1 MEDLLFLAHRIPY
14 PPNKGD
20 KIRSW
25 HILKHL
31 AERYRVHLACFIDDE
46 EDRQHTGMLSE
57 ICESCYFA
65 TLSPLRGW
73 TRSALGMLSG
83 KPLSLAYYD
92 DPGLLKWV
100 QGVCASQNVT
110 AGYVFSSQVADYAR
124 AVPGLAP
131 RAIMDFVDVDSDKW
145 AQYAPTKSWP
155 LRWLYAREARTLAAF
170 ERDVASEF
178 SASLFVSPHEAAL
191 FSAKAPECA
200 DRVKA
205 MLNGVDADYFSPDR
219 VYPRPFDDGEKA
231 IVFTGAMDYWPN
243 VDAVVWFVEEALP
256 LVLARVPDARF
267 YVVGGKPN
275 AAVRRLESNSAVSVT
290 GSVPDVRPYLSHAGA
305 VVAPLRIARGIQN
318 KVLEGMAMAR
328 PVIATPEAAEGLD
341 SVGQEELSVEPSADE
356 FADSVIA
363 ALTGGAD
370 VPNGAAARR
379 RIVGSYSWESALATL
394 DNLLQGDIPR
404 AAVG

>member
-25 HILKHL
+25 HVLKHL

-46 EDRQHTGMLSE
+46 EDRQHTSMLRD

-65 TLSPLRGW
+65 TLSPVRGW
-73 TRSALGMLSG
+73 SRSVAGLLSG
-83 KPLSLAYYD
+83 KPLSLAYYS
-92 DPGLLKWV
+92 DPGFSDWV
-100 QGVCASQNVT
+100 QGVCASHHMA

-124 AVPGLAP
+124 QVPGLAP

-145 AQYAPTKSWP
+145 AQYALTKSWP
-155 LRWLYAREARTLAAF
+155 LRWLYAREAKTLAAF
-170 ERDVASEF
+170 ERDVAAVF
-178 SASLFVSPHEAAL
+178 RASLFVSPHEAAL
-191 FSAKAPECA
+191 FSANAPQCA

-219 VYPRPFDDGEKA
+219 IYQRPFEADEQA

-243 VDAVVWFVEEALP
+243 VDAVTWFVEEALP
-256 LVLARVPDARF
+256 LVLARVPGARF
-267 YVVGGKPN
+267 YVVGGKPS
-275 AAVRRLESNSAVSVT
+275 ASVRRLESNPAVCVT
-290 GSVPDVRPYLSHAGA
+290 GSVPDVRPYLAHASA

-341 SVGQEELSVEPSADE
+341 SVDRDELCVAPSADE
-356 FADSVIA
+356 FADSVVA
-363 ALTGGAD
+363 ALTGALSA
-370 VPNGAAARR
+370 PNGGAARR
-379 RIVGSYSWESALATL
+379 RVVGTYSWESALATL

-404 AAVG
+404 AAAG

>member
-25 HILKHL
+25 HVLKHL
-31 AERYRVHLACFIDDE
+31 TERYRVHLACFIDDE
-46 EDRQHTGMLSE
+46 EDRQHTSKLLD

-65 TLSPLRGW
+65 TLSPFRGW
-73 TRSALGMLSG
+73 SRSALGMLSG
-83 KPLSLAYYD
+83 KPLSLAYYA
-92 DPGLLKWV
+92 DPGFSKWV
-100 QGVCASQNVT
+100 QSICQSHEMSA
-110 AGYVFSSQVADYAR
+110 AYVFSSQVADYAR

-145 AQYAPTKSWP
+145 SQYAQAKAWP

-170 ERDVASEF
+170 EHGVAETF
-178 SASLFVSPHEAAL
+178 RASLFVSPHEAAL
-191 FSAKAPECA
+191 FSAGAPGCA
-200 DRVKA
+200 DRVSA

-219 VYPRPFDDGEKA
+219 IYKRPFETGELA

-243 VDAVVWFVEEALP
+243 IDAVVWFVEEALP
-256 LVLARVPDARF
+256 LVLAQVPEARF
-267 YVVGGKPN
+267 YIVGGKPHGR
-275 AAVRRLESNSAVSVT
+275 VRRLESNSAVRVT
-290 GSVPDVRPYLSHAGA
+290 GSVPDVRPYLAHSGA

-341 SVGQEELSVEPSADE
+341 AVGPGELCVAPSADE
-356 FADSVIA
+356 FAASVTS
-363 ALTGGAD
+363 ALRGS
-370 VPNGAAARR
+370 PNAPSGKTARQ
-379 RIVGSYSWESALATL
+379 RIIDSYSWESALGTL
-394 DNLLQGDIPR
+394 DDLLQGDIPR
-404 AAVG
+404 AAAG